1 MKLIAFFMLLLPVAA
16 LAQGGPY
23 TAANELRGSGI
34 IVQETKP
41 VAAFRELYISQFP
54 ATVTVETGAAEASVT
69 VSIDDN
75 LRSLLQLRQEPGKLF
90 VSFNSE
96 PNGQWVNNATIR
108 VLVKTPQLNRLRHES
123 NSDVLVRGLAG
134 ESFDLTN
141 EANGSVTLVG
151 LVDTLN
157 VVSRANGPVDA
168 SELPVRVANIVTN
181 ANATLR
187 INAQSVHEVNAAHA
201 SVTNQVKRPR
211 PH

>member
-1 MKLIAFFMLLLPVAA
+1 MKLVALLLLLPVVAC
-16 LAQGGPY
+16 AQGGPY
-23 TAANELRGSGI
+23 KAANELRGSGK

-41 VAAFRELYISQFP
+41 VAAFHELQIGQFP
-54 ATVTVETGAAEASVT
+54 ATVTVETGAAESSVT

-75 LRSLLQLRQEPGKLF
+75 LRSLLQLRQEPGKLS
-90 VSFNSE
+90 VSFNNE
-96 PNGQWVNNATIR
+96 PNGQWVNKATIR
-108 VLVKTPQLNRLRHES
+108 VLVKTPRLNRLRHES
-123 NSDVLVRGLAG
+123 NSDVLVRGLTG
-134 ESFDLTN
+134 ESFALSN
-141 EANGSVTLVG
+141 EANGNVTLIG

-157 VVSRANGPVDA
+157 VASRANGAVDA

-201 SVTNQVKRPR
+201 SVTNQVRRPR

>member
-1 MKLIAFFMLLLPVAA
+1 MKIAALLLFLLPVAA
-16 LAQGGPY
+16 CAQGGPY
-23 TAANELRGSGI
+23 TAANELRGSGT
-34 IVQETKP
+34 IVEEIKP
-41 VAAFRELYISQFP
+41 VAAFRELHISQFP
-54 ATVTVETGAAEASVT
+54 ATVTVETGAAESSVT

-75 LRSLLQLRQEPGKLF
+75 LRSLLQLRQEPGKLY

-96 PNGQWVNNATIR
+96 PNGQWVNKATIR

-134 ESFDLTN
+134 ALFDLSN
-141 EANGSVTLVG
+141 EANGNVTLVG

-157 VVSRANGPVDA
+157 VMSRANGPVDA
-168 SELPVRVANIVTN
+168 SELPVRVANVVTH

-187 INAQSVHEVNAAHA
+187 INAQSVHEVNSAHA
-201 SVTNQVKRPR
+201 SITNQVKRPP

>member
-1 MKLIAFFMLLLPVAA
+1 MKIAAILIFLLPVVAS
-16 LAQGGPY
+16 AQGVRY
-23 TAANELRGSGI
+23 TAANELRGSGNI
-34 IVQETKP
+34 AQEIKP
-41 VAAFRELYISQFP
+41 VAAFRELHINQFP

-75 LRSLLQLRQEPGKLF
+75 LRSLLQLRQEPGKLY

-96 PNGQWVNNATIR
+96 PNGQWVNKATIR
-108 VLVKTPQLNRLRHES
+108 VLVKTPQLHRLYHES
-123 NSDVLVRGLAG
+123 NSDVLVGGLAG
-134 ESFDLTN
+134 ESFNLGN

-187 INAQSVHEVNAAHA
+187 INAQAVHELNSAHA
-201 SVTNQVKRPR
+201 SITNQVRRPR